1 MYWKMDPDSISEPP
15 SGTPKREKRLISLAY
30 KPEDE
35 AIVKVE
41 EKLKEAAQKAG
52 YDLTVLYSNN
62 SANVQLEQ
70 VKDAREKGYK
80 AIIVNLVAPESAPA
94 ILEAAGDMKVVFLAH
109 APSDMNILNK
119 NAIFIGADQS
129 GAGRLQGEWLASYFK
144 ERGKNEIRYVL
155 MKGQENL
162 YITQERTQ
170 AVLQALADNGITAIP
185 AVPPIVANYERA
197 EARSQLLTVLQS
209 GVKLDAIISNDDTMA
224 LGAIEALESQGMDPS
239 KKVIVSI
246 DATGPGVRALLEGK
260 LAMTVYLNKRERA
273 FATINAV
280 DNMLNGR
287 PFDEGMTSLVSKENP
302 YVIIFPYQPVSRY
315 QIPKDLYL

>member
-1 MYWKMDPDSISEPP
+1 MYWKMDPDSILDPP

-35 AIVKVE
+35 TIVKVE
-41 EKLKEAAQKAG
+41 EKLKEAAKKAG

-109 APSDMNILNK
+109 APSDMNILSN
-119 NAIFIGADQS
+119 NAIYIGADQS
-129 GAGRLQGEWLASYFK
+129 GAGRLQGEWLANYYK
-144 ERGKNEIRYVL
+144 ERGKNEIRYIL
-155 MKGQENL
+155 IKGEENL
-162 YITQERTQ
+162 HLTQERTQ

-197 EARSQLLTVLQS
+197 EARSQLLPVLQS
-209 GVKLDAIISNDDTMA
+209 GVKFDAIISNDDTMA

-260 LAMTVYLNKRERA
+260 LAMTVYLNRKERA
-273 FATINAV
+273 FATIKAV

-287 PFDEGMTSLVSKENP
+287 PFDEGMVSLVSKENP
-302 YVIIFPYQPVSRY
+302 YVVIFPYQPVSRY
-315 QIPKDLYL
+315 QVPKDLYL